1 MNKNKMMD
9 VKIIAT
15 SLEKFDKGCMTY
27 FLHVEFDNE
36 NTQGYGG
43 NKASMCDIERIL
55 EVIGVERWE
64 HLIGKP
70 CRVVGDR
77 GKLTSI
83 GHAIENKWHYIGLW
97 IGEKEPKG
105 PDILPCFSC
114 KCGEIDLKC
123 GRGHISKSF
132 ANKTGDPCPF
142 RSDRISL
149 AAICVLPVFKF

>member
-123 GRGHISKSF
+123 GWGHCGDFDWRGLEWVEAVCS
-132 ANKTGDPCPF
+132 
-142 RSDRISL
+142 
-149 AAICVLPVFKF
+149 